1 MQITILELNSQVS
14 FVLWWS
20 NKLWQPAENT
30 ETVIVT
36 EAPVRITLC
45 WQHWEE
51 GKQMHSPMAFKH
63 SRKGWN
69 HGTVSAGHSLVTA
82 LLSAAASW
90 DLHVDAKHLHEPQ
103 TQSFDQ
109 QENTELQKY
118 LTRNVLVTLW
128 AAPAYKFLPAWHPS
142 LSSTGEQTLFRCY
155 LSVANEFGIHRSMA
169 RALLQQVCDGGML

>member
-1 MQITILELNSQVS
+1 MVHLGMQITILELNSQVS

-36 EAPVRITLC
+36 EASVRITLC

-51 GKQMHSPMAFKH
+51 GEQMHSPMAFKH

-69 HGTVSAGHSLVTA
+69 HGTVSAGHSPVTA

-90 DLHVDAKHLHEPQ
+90 DLHVDAKHLHEPD
-103 TQSFDQ
+103 TKLWSAR
-109 QENTELQKY
+109 EHWTAKVLNQK
-118 LTRNVLVTLW
+118 RSCDSV
-128 AAPAYKFLPAWHPS
+128 
-142 LSSTGEQTLFRCY
+142 SSTSIQVPPSMTSIPVIHWRANTIQMLF
-155 LSVANEFGIHRSMA
+155 
-169 RALLQQVCDGGML
+169 VCS